1 MATLKMPTAAGAILL
16 PETTL
21 FPHGA
26 LPLHIFEPRYRQM
39 LNDAL
44 EGDCFFCVAT
54 LTAEETPDPAD
65 CVAPIG
71 TVGLIRASH
80 EQPDGR
86 SELLLH
92 GVCRVHFTKWHHD
105 RAYPFAEIEPFHSVD
120 IPERH
125 AERELQRLRA
135 SVSGVAAKL
144 PEEVGEAITQTLAR
158 IDDTFTA
165 TDAMAQ
171 QFVTDPAMRRALLE
185 EASVAKR
192 LDQLVAYL
200 DQLRV

>member
-1 MATLKMPTAAGAILL
+1 MATLKMPTATGAILL

-39 LNDAL
+39 LSDAL
-44 EGDCFFCVAT
+44 EGDCFFCVGT
-54 LTAEETPDPAD
+54 LTAEETADPAD
-65 CVAPIG
+65 CVAPVG

-86 SELLLH
+86 SEMLLH
-92 GVCRVHFTKWHHD
+92 GVCRIHFRKWHHD

-125 AERELQRLRA
+125 AERELNRLRT
-135 SVSGVAAKL
+135 SVAAVAAKL
-144 PEEVGEAITQTLAR
+144 SDELGLAITRTLDR
-158 IDDTFTA
+158 IDDPFTA

-171 QFVTDPAMRRALLE
+171 QFVADPAKRRALLE
-185 EASVAKR
+185 EPSVGQR
-192 LDQLVAYL
+192 LDQLVDYL
-200 DQLRV
+200 DGLEI